1 MDDELRAVLAK
12 LVERIETESAVQA
25 AFRDEQAAFRAEEAA
40 FRAEVTA
47 EFKAIHAEFRHLGE
61 RVARVEGRLE
71 EQSKVLQVA
80 LAGRLPR
87 KPAA

>member
-25 AFRDEQAAFRAEEAA
+25 AFRDEQAA

>member
-1 MDDELRAVLAK
+1 MDDELKAVLAR

-25 AFRDEQAAFRAEEAA
+25 AFRDEQAA

>member
-1 MDDELRAVLAK
+1 MDDELKAVLAK

-25 AFRDEQAAFRAEEAA
+25 PS
-40 FRAEVTA
+40 RAEVAA
-47 EFKAIHAEFRHLGE
+47 EFKATHAEFRHLGQ

-71 EQSKVLQVA
+71 EQSKVLLVA

-87 KPAA
+87 KPAV